1 MVSVTSK
8 PSKWFFLEFFCIGF
22 FIIAADDKR
31 VEVEKSTEEDKPA
44 GFTQLFGGVSNI
56 TKFVESTGSSIFSTG
71 LDTLELLGKKTINVL
86 QQSDPGLK
94 RTKAVLAHPLH
105 GSQDRPC
112 LSQVDTLLIYRKKFN
127 INQMTRVSLAN

>member
-1 MVSVTSK
+1 MFSICLD
-8 PSKWFFLEFFCIGF
+8 PFFNF
-22 FIIAADDKR
+22 AADEKHI
-31 VEVEKSTEEDKPA
+31 EVKEQLPKQPEPKQHTEDKPA
-44 GFTQLFGGVSNI
+44 GFSQLFGVSNI

-94 RTKAVLAHPLH
+94 RTKAVLANPLH

-112 LSQVDTLLIYRKKFN
+112 LSQVHNLLISN
-127 INQMTRVSLAN
+127 INLKYNPN

>member
-1 MVSVTSK
+1 MLHRI
-8 PSKWFFLEFFCIGF
+8 FN
-22 FIIAADDKR
+22 IAADDKR
-31 VEVEKSTEEDKPA
+31 FQVEEQLPKQPEPEQHEEDKPA
-44 GFTQLFGGVSNI
+44 GFTQLFGGVSHI

-94 RTKAVLAHPLH
+94 RTKAVLANPLH

-112 LSQVDTLLIYRKKFN
+112 LSQVDNFDIQETQY
-127 INQMTRVSLAN
+127 Q

>member
-1 MVSVTSK
+1 LV
-8 PSKWFFLEFFCIGF
+8 CIGF
-22 FIIAADDKR
+22 FNIAADDKR
-31 VEVEKSTEEDKPA
+31 VEVEEHLPEQKSTEEDKPA
-44 GFTQLFGGVSNI
+44 GFTQLFGGGVSNI

-112 LSQVDTLLIYRKKFN
+112 LSQVDTLLIYRKKCN
-127 INQMTRVSLAN
+127 INQMTRISLAN